1 MDTSLNKFLPCSI
14 ESWHLLL
21 GGPRL
26 NTSLNGVEDDNDD
39 GGGGGGG
46 GGSSGVAVL
55 MEGNIMMIKDQRL
68 KNS

>member
-1 MDTSLNKFLPCSI
+1 M
-14 ESWHLLL
+14 
-21 GGPRL
+21 
-26 NTSLNGVEDDNDD
+26 

-68 KNS
+68 KNSWKIAMPYAKRLPKLFHVLLPMTSER